1 MATRAV
7 VQVPARRLRLLC
19 TTLALLA
26 GVAQAAAESVWDM
39 PTAYPV
45 TNYHTENAARFAAD
59 VEQASNGTLRLTLHT
74 GASLYRANEIKRAVQ
89 GGQAQIGELLI
100 SAHANED
107 PLFGVDSI
115 PFLATSFADAGRLWA
130 AAKPALSARL
140 ARQGLELLYAVPWP
154 PQGIFA
160 TRPIESGAD
169 LRGLKMRT
177 YNPATA
183 RIAELA
189 GAQAVTIQAAELA
202 QALATGAVQANFTSG
217 ATGFDT
223 KIWEV
228 VPIFYDVGAWL
239 PLNVVVANRQA
250 LDTLTTVQRDALTRA
265 AAAAEARGWRIAEER
280 TAFYLDTLREHGMT
294 VAQPSASL
302 RHELERI
309 GRTLADEWLERAGT
323 DGRAVLD
330 TYGR

>member
-1 MATRAV
+1 M
-7 VQVPARRLRLLC
+7 PARGLRLLC
-19 TTLALLA
+19 AAFVLLA
-26 GVAQAAAESVWDM
+26 GSAMAVAESVWDM

-45 TNYHTENAARFAAD
+45 TSYHTENAARFATD
-59 VEQASNGTLRLTLHT
+59 VEQASQGTLRLTLHP

-115 PFLATSFADAGRLWA
+115 PFLATRFADAARLWA
-130 AAKPALSARL
+130 AAKPVLQARL

-189 GAQAVTIQAAELA
+189 GAQSVTIQAAELA

-250 LDTLTTVQRDALTRA
+250 LGELTALQQRALTEA
-265 AAAAEARGWRIAEER
+265 ATAAEARGWKIAEER
-280 TAFYLDTLREHGMT
+280 TAFYLDTLRQHGMT
-294 VAQPSASL
+294 VAQPSTSL
-302 RHELERI
+302 QTELERI
-309 GRTLADEWLERAGT
+309 GRKLADEWRERAGA

-330 TYGR
+330 AYRR